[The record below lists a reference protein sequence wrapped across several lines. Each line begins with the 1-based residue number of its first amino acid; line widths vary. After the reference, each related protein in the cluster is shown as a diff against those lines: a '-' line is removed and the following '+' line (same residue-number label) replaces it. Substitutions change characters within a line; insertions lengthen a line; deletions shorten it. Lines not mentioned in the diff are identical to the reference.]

1 MRVIVYCRKEARQ
14 RLIYRQLASHM
25 DVDIRSGRRHP
36 VGHTATRA
44 INVAYVL
51 TLLPSTTAQL
61 VPVAQARFLLG
72 RWAVAV
78 ERRQG
83 ERRSLPSANFDVT
96 RLEHENLYGQVGEIL
111 RSLRRVES
119 ELYSQRDRI
128 ARLEVELT
136 ARDRTRG

>member
-1 MRVIVYCRKEARQ
+1 M
-14 RLIYRQLASHM
+14 
-25 DVDIRSGRRHP
+25 
-36 VGHTATRA
+36 
-44 INVAYVL
+44 
-51 TLLPSTTAQL
+51 
-61 VPVAQARFLLG
+61 
-72 RWAVAV
+72 AV

-83 ERRSLPSANFDVT
+83 ERRSPPSENFDVT